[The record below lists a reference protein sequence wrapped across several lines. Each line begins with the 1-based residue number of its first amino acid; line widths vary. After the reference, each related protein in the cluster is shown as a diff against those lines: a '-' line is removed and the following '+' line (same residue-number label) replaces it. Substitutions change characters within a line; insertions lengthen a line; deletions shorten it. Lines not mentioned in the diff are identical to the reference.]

1 MAKKKKN
8 DVVSIEELML
18 RNDDTDPTGG
28 KKKRNKWRLYK
39 PYSEMT
45 LWDKVKGCAFWLI
58 GVFILLVAIIPP
70 KDKVTTTPKTSNPDL
85 AFVGN
90 IPTSTPRTS
99 NPTQVNERETSIAQS
114 VSTMRVIQTQGAITA
129 LPTTLTNVV
138 VFATNTALPVTD
150 SPTNT
155 DMPTNTPS
163 PTPLPTQAGVR
174 EIADEGVVTGES
186 VRVRSCASTD
196 CNQVGLMNRG
206 VTFPITGSVA
216 DGQSIEGNR
225 LWYQIEYEGQVG
237 YVSATLVGLVS
248 AQPVSAPVNQS
259 IAPVSTVAPISVAPS
274 TQWNCS
280 GDVYNCSDFG
290 SGGQFTCGQLIEY
303 MNTCTGDPSRLDQGG
318 EAGVAC
324 ESRCG

>member
-8 DVVSIEELML
+8 DVASIEELML

-28 KKKRNKWRLYK
+28 KKKRRLFR
-39 PYSEMT
+39 PYSE
-45 LWDKVKGCAFWLI
+45 LSFKEKAQGCIVWIIIIFV
-58 GVFILLVAIIPP
+58 GLVAIAP
-70 KDKVTTTPKTSNPDL
+70 KDKLSNSTL
-85 AFVGN
+85 SQVATRATN
-90 IPTSTPRTS
+90 TPRPSHT
-99 NPTQVNERETSIAQS
+99 PTQDVGRETSIAQS
-114 VSTMRVIQTQGAITA
+114 VSTMRVVQTQGAITP

-138 VFATNTALPVTD
+138 VFATNTVLPATD

-155 DMPTNTPS
+155 DMLTDTPA

-174 EIADEGVVTGES
+174 EISDEGVVTGDS
-186 VRVRSCASTD
+186 VRVRSCASTG
-196 CNQVGLMNRG
+196 CNQMGLMNRG

-225 LWYQIEYEGQVG
+225 LWYQIQYQGQVG

-248 AQPVSAPVNQS
+248 AQPVSPSVNQS

-303 MNTCTGDPSRLDQGG
+303 MNTCTGDPSKLDQGG
-318 EAGVAC
+318 AVGVAC